1 MRHSTNTPT
10 KAEAARMSAIK
21 ELGVCVAC
29 HQLGLTGSQYVDIH
43 HLISGNKRRGHMFTV
58 GACPWHHR
66 GHPLQ
71 GHSANETR
79 KLLGPSLEHGSKPFR
94 AKFGTD
100 DELLELQNRLL
111 NEHDC

>member
-1 MRHSTNTPT
+1 MRHSTNAPN
-10 KAEAARMSAIK
+10 KAESARMAAIK
-21 ELGVCVAC
+21 DAGICVAC
-29 HQLGLTGSQYVDIH
+29 YQLGLTGSQYVDIH

-58 GACPWHHR
+58 GLCLHHHR
-66 GHPLQ
+66 GYPLQ
-71 GHSANETR
+71 DHSANETR
-79 KLLGPSLEHGSKPFR
+79 KLLGPSLAHGSKPFR